1 MKARLSDKI
10 YLTELS
16 RSESSEVEKALTFSN
31 PKYLDA
37 VKFNRSTY
45 DIPRELKLFDRMEDV
60 LIVPRGFDLSMF
72 GPVTIQ
78 DERNSYPVTIN
89 TTIKPRAYQE
99 RVIRLALH
107 HGGGVIVAPTG
118 SGKTTMGIELA
129 SRLGERCLILVKSI
143 DLATQWRESI
153 QRFTGLE
160 CGLIGGGKS
169 VEGNK
174 FTVGLVQTLVKVK
187 QDLDYGLVIV
197 DECHNAPANQ
207 AYEVINHLSAKYRY
221 GLSATPERRDGLE
234 FMIYAALGAVI
245 AKVEAHEVEGS
256 VLPVTVSTLKYNFM
270 GNPESWVQF
279 INQLSE
285 DSDRN
290 QIIVNSA
297 VKSSRLVGT
306 AVLTGTIKQ
315 AETLH
320 NLVNAYAGVNALLLH
335 GQLPKKQREQG
346 MIDAPK
352 HQLIIGTL
360 ALLSEGID
368 WPHIGAIIFA
378 SPVSAEINRDTPT
391 ATRLIQSIGRGR
403 RPFKGKVKTNVL
415 DIIDNHPLGQ
425 SAYYKRSKIYQQQ
438 GFTVQEMR
446 NGL

>member
-10 YLTELS
+10 YLSELS
-16 RSESSEVEKALTFSN
+16 RSESSEIKKALTFSN

-45 DIPRELKLFDRMEDV
+45 GITRQLELFEDNDNE
-60 LIVPRGFDLSMF
+60 LIVPRGFNVSMF
-72 GPVTIQ
+72 GHVEIQ
-78 DERNSYPVTIN
+78 DERNSHPVTIN
-89 TTIKPRAYQE
+89 TTIKLRSYQE
-99 RVIRLALH
+99 RVIRLALY

-143 DLATQWRESI
+143 DLATQWRDSI
-153 QRFTGLE
+153 KLFTGLE
-160 CGLIGGGKS
+160 CGLIGGGKYI
-169 VEGNK
+169 EGK
-174 FTVGLVQTLVKVK
+174 EFTVGLVQTLVKNK
-187 QDLDYGLVIV
+187 QNLDYGLVIV
-197 DECHNAPANQ
+197 DECHNAPASQ
-207 AYEVINHLSAKYRY
+207 AYEVINHQSAKYRY

-234 FMIYAALGAVI
+234 FMIYASLGAVI

-270 GNPESWVQF
+270 GNPETWVQF

-285 DSDRN
+285 DSERN

-297 VKSSRLVGT
+297 IKSSLIVGT

-320 NLVNAYAGVNALLLH
+320 NLVNAYAGINALLLH

-346 MIDAPK
+346 MMDAPQ
-352 HQLIIGTL
+352 HNLIIGTL

-378 SPVSAEINRDTPT
+378 SPVSAEIDRDTPT
-391 ATRLIQSIGRGR
+391 ATRLVQSIGRGR
-403 RPFKGKVKTNVL
+403 RPFEGKVRTKVL
-415 DIIDNHPLGQ
+415 DPTFRTPWA
-425 SAYYKRSKIYQQQ
+425 SY
-438 GFTVQEMR
+438 
-446 NGL
+446 

>member
-1 MKARLSDKI
+1 MKDKVDI
-10 YLTELS
+10 EAACN
-16 RSESSEVEKALTFSN
+16 E
-31 PKYLDA
+31 
-37 VKFNRSTY
+37 
-45 DIPRELKLFDRMEDV
+45 IPRQLQLFEDNDNE
-60 LIVPRGFDLSMF
+60 LIVPRGFDVSVL
-72 GPVTIQ
+72 GHVEIQ
-78 DERNSYPVTIN
+78 DELNSHPVTIN
-89 TTIKPRAYQE
+89 TTIKMRTYQE
-99 RVIRLALH
+99 RVVKLALH

-118 SGKTTMGIELA
+118 AGKTTMGIELA

-143 DLATQWRESI
+143 GLATQWRDSI
-153 QRFTGLE
+153 KSFTGLE
-160 CGLIGGGKS
+160 CGLIGSGKYI
-169 VEGNK
+169 EGK
-174 FTVGLVQTLVKVK
+174 EFTVGLVQTLVKTK

-207 AYEVINHLSAKYRY
+207 AYEVINHLSAQYRY
-221 GLSATPERRDGLE
+221 GLSATPDRRDGLE
-234 FMIYAALGAVI
+234 FMIYAALGSVI

-270 GNPESWVQF
+270 GNPETWAEF

-297 VKSSRLVGT
+297 IKSSKGMGT
-306 AVLTGTIKQ
+306 AVLTGTVKH

-320 NLVNAYAGVNALLLH
+320 NLVNAYGGVNALLLH
-335 GQLPKKQREQG
+335 GQLPKKQREKG

-368 WPHIGAIIFA
+368 WPHVGNIIFA
-378 SPVSAEINRDTPT
+378 APVSADIARDTPT

-403 RPFKGKVKTNVL
+403 RPFDGKVRTKVL

-438 GFTVQEMR
+438 GFEVKP
-446 NGL
+446 L